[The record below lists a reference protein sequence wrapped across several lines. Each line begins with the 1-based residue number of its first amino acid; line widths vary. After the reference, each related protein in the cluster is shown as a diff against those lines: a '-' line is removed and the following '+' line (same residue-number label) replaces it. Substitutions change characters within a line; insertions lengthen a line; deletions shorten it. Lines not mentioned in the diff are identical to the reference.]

1 MDRSFWE
8 QACKAAANRPVSEL
22 KQSNYIASAVAVSR
36 SRCQMN
42 LPRRLLM
49 HSSDFPLRIWCRVQR
64 DILLAGLQATAV
76 EAERREEQR
85 GGWRP
90 RVEGPAA
97 VQRVDVRWLRG
108 GCRHVLSFLAMAKF

>member
-1 MDRSFWE
+1 MDRNFWE
-8 QACKAAANRPVSEL
+8 QACKAAVNRPVSEL

-36 SRCQMN
+36 SRCQMI

-64 DILLAGLQATAV
+64 DILFAGLKAAAV
-76 EAERREEQR
+76 EAERQR
-85 GGWRP
+85 RGWRP

-97 VQRVDVRWLRG
+97 VQRLDVRWLRG
-108 GCRHVLSFLAMAKF
+108 GCRHVLYFLAMAKF

>member
-8 QACKAAANRPVSEL
+8 PACKAAANRPVSEL
-22 KQSNYIASAVAVSR
+22 KQSNYNASAVAVSR
-36 SRCQMN
+36 SRCQMI

-64 DILLAGLQATAV
+64 DILLAGLQAAAV

-85 GGWRP
+85 G
-90 RVEGPAA
+90 
-97 VQRVDVRWLRG
+97 
-108 GCRHVLSFLAMAKF
+108 